1 VVSGE
6 RSMCAEHPVLMKC
19 QLCGEEATR
28 ILLHKE
34 GETRLCETHFNQAWI
49 VRKENLA
56 QYLKNEIKLPK

>member
-1 VVSGE
+1 
-6 RSMCAEHPVLMKC
+6 MKC

-34 GETRLCETHFNQAWI
+34 GETRLCETHFNHAWI

-56 QYLKNEIKLPK
+56 EYLKNEIKLPK